1 MEFLVRIDVR
11 LPPELPDE
19 ARNDLAAAESAR
31 GRELQ
36 DAGSIVRIWR
46 VPGRHANVGVWQA
59 ADASEL
65 HDLLLSLPLFRFM
78 DIDVQALAVHPLEIP
93 RVGPSSS

>member
-11 LPPELPDE
+11 LPSGLPDE
-19 ARNDLAAAESAR
+19 ARDDLAAAESAR
-31 GRELQ
+31 GRELK

-78 DIDVQALAVHPLEIP
+78 EIDVQPLAVHPLEVP
-93 RVGPSSS
+93 RDRQYSP